1 MITTDGNNAVA
12 SVAWRTNEVIA
23 IYPITPSSTMAEQ
36 AAAWSS
42 DERKNIWGDTPRV
55 VEMQSEAGAIATVHG
70 ALQTGALSTTFTS
83 SQGLLLMIPTLY
95 KLAGQLTPFVL
106 HVAARTVATHALSI
120 FCDHSDVMAVRQT
133 GCAMLCASNVQEAQD
148 FALISQMASL
158 NSRLP
163 FIHFFDG
170 FRTSHEINKIE
181 PLSDAQLHVLL
192 PHAAIDAH
200 RERALTPERPVI
212 RGTASNP
219 DTFFQ
224 AREATNPWYNAA
236 FGHVEQAMNDF
247 ARETGRQ
254 YQPFEYYG
262 HPDATRVI
270 VMMGSGVGTCEEVI
284 DTLLTR
290 GEKVGVVKV
299 RLYRP
304 FSAQH
309 LLAAIPPSAQSI
321 AVLDRTKEPGAQ
333 AEPLYLDV
341 MTALAE
347 AFSRGERPLMPK
359 VIGGRYGLSSKE
371 FTPQCVE
378 ATYKELALTNP
389 RARFTVGIY
398 DDITHLSLPLSDQ
411 PMPTQASLE
420 ALFYGLGSDGTVSA
434 AKNSIKIVGNSTPL
448 FVQGYFVYD
457 SKKAGSLTVSHM
469 RVGPHPIHSAYLIEQ
484 ADFVACHQWQ
494 FIDKYSMAERL
505 KPGGIFLVN
514 TPYSADDL
522 WHRLPQEVQA
532 GLNQRQARMFCI
544 NAAKIARECQLGAR
558 INTVMQ
564 MAFFHLTQILP
575 GGDARDKLRAAIAS
589 SYGSKGQELVERN
602 WRALDATLAA
612 LETVALEPVNP
623 DSPCRPPV
631 VSDAAP
637 DFVKTVTAAML
648 AGLGDSLPVSALPPD
663 GTWPVGT
670 TQWEKRNI
678 AEEIPLWKPDLCTQ
692 CNHCVAACPHS
703 AIRAKVV
710 PADAMAGA
718 PESLQSLD
726 VKARDMR
733 GQKYVLQVAPEDCTG
748 CNLCVEVCPAKDRQN
763 PEIKAINMESRLD
776 HVAAEKTHYDFFL
789 KLPEI
794 DRSKLERI
802 DIRTSQLITPL
813 FEYSGACSGCG
824 ETPYIKLLTQLYGD
838 RLLVANATGCSSIY
852 GGNLPTT
859 PWTTDAN
866 GRGPAWANSLFEDN
880 AEFGLGFRLSVDQH
894 RQRVLRLLDQLKPQ
908 LPADLV
914 ADLLEASAATEAR
927 REQIARLRQLLSAI
941 DSADARQLA
950 AEADHLVEKSIWL
963 IGGDGWAYDIGYGG
977 LDHVM
982 SLSENVNVLVLDT
995 QCYSN
1000 TGGQQSKATPLG
1012 AVTKF
1017 GENGKRKARKDLGIN
1032 VMMYGHVY
1040 VAQISLGAQL
1050 NQTVKAIQEAEAWPG
1065 PSLIIAYS
1073 PCEEHGYD
1081 LAFSHD
1087 QMRQLTAT
1095 GFWPLYRFDP
1105 RRTAEGK
1112 PALVTDSRPPSASLS
1127 ETLLNEQRF
1136 RRLNNQQPEA
1146 AALLYEEAEA
1156 DLRRR
1161 YDFLSLLAGKA
1172 EKNAQE

>member
-55 VEMQSEAGAIATVHG
+55 IEMQSEAGAIATVHG

-148 FALISQMASL
+148 FALIAQVASL

-181 PLSDAQLHVLL
+181 PLSDAQLHSLL
-192 PHAAIDAH
+192 PQAAIEAH

-309 LLAAIPPSAQSI
+309 LLAVIPQSAQSI
-321 AVLDRTKEPGAQ
+321 AVLDRTKEPGAL

-389 RARFTVGIY
+389 RPRFTVGIY

-411 PMPTQASLE
+411 PMPTQMSLE

-457 SKKAGSLTVSHM
+457 SKK
-469 RVGPHPIHSAYLIEQ
+469 
-484 ADFVACHQWQ
+484 
-494 FIDKYSMAERL
+494 
-505 KPGGIFLVN
+505 
-514 TPYSADDL
+514 
-522 WHRLPQEVQA
+522 
-532 GLNQRQARMFCI
+532 
-544 NAAKIARECQLGAR
+544 
-558 INTVMQ
+558 
-564 MAFFHLTQILP
+564 
-575 GGDARDKLRAAIAS
+575 
-589 SYGSKGQELVERN
+589 
-602 WRALDATLAA
+602 
-612 LETVALEPVNP
+612 
-623 DSPCRPPV
+623 
-631 VSDAAP
+631 
-637 DFVKTVTAAML
+637 
-648 AGLGDSLPVSALPPD
+648 
-663 GTWPVGT
+663 
-670 TQWEKRNI
+670 
-678 AEEIPLWKPDLCTQ
+678 
-692 CNHCVAACPHS
+692 
-703 AIRAKVV
+703 
-710 PADAMAGA
+710 
-718 PESLQSLD
+718 
-726 VKARDMR
+726 
-733 GQKYVLQVAPEDCTG
+733 
-748 CNLCVEVCPAKDRQN
+748 
-763 PEIKAINMESRLD
+763 SR
-776 HVAAEKTHYDFFL
+776 
-789 KLPEI
+789 
-794 DRSKLERI
+794 
-802 DIRTSQLITPL
+802 
-813 FEYSGACSGCG
+813 
-824 ETPYIKLLTQLYGD
+824 
-838 RLLVANATGCSSIY
+838 
-852 GGNLPTT
+852 
-859 PWTTDAN
+859 
-866 GRGPAWANSLFEDN
+866 
-880 AEFGLGFRLSVDQH
+880 
-894 RQRVLRLLDQLKPQ
+894 
-908 LPADLV
+908 
-914 ADLLEASAATEAR
+914 
-927 REQIARLRQLLSAI
+927 
-941 DSADARQLA
+941 
-950 AEADHLVEKSIWL
+950 
-963 IGGDGWAYDIGYGG
+963 
-977 LDHVM
+977 
-982 SLSENVNVLVLDT
+982 
-995 QCYSN
+995 
-1000 TGGQQSKATPLG
+1000 
-1012 AVTKF
+1012 
-1017 GENGKRKARKDLGIN
+1017 
-1032 VMMYGHVY
+1032 
-1040 VAQISLGAQL
+1040 
-1050 NQTVKAIQEAEAWPG
+1050 
-1065 PSLIIAYS
+1065 
-1073 PCEEHGYD
+1073 
-1081 LAFSHD
+1081 
-1087 QMRQLTAT
+1087 
-1095 GFWPLYRFDP
+1095 
-1105 RRTAEGK
+1105 
-1112 PALVTDSRPPSASLS
+1112 
-1127 ETLLNEQRF
+1127 
-1136 RRLNNQQPEA
+1136 
-1146 AALLYEEAEA
+1146 
-1156 DLRRR
+1156 
-1161 YDFLSLLAGKA
+1161 
-1172 EKNAQE
+1172 